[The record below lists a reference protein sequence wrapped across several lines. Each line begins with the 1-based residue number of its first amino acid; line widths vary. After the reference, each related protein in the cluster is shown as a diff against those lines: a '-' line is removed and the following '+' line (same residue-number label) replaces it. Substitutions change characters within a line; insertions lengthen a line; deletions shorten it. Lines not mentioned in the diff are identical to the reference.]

1 MPIQS
6 SIWNFLVNILGGLIA
21 YTYNPI
27 KPSLHL
33 EAKSLPAL
41 TYAFFKLHR
50 THILPL
56 SAFTDIQQALGKKIN
71 CFNQQSQILLTA
83 LGQNYR

>member
-41 TYAFFKLHR
+41 TSAFFKLHR

-71 CFNQQSQILLTA
+71 FFNQQSRILLTA